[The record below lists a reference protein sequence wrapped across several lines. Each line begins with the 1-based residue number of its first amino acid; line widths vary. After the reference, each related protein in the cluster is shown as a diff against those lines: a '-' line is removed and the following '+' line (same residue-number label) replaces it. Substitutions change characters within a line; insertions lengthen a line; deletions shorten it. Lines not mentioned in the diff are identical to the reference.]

1 MFVLSWDLKDVGQDC
16 CLLCLSTLSLLRVP
30 NGDALVLVGSV
41 EALVYRR
48 INLVVW
54 IGRGLVDATSS
65 TGRCRC
71 LGWTDEDQ
79 QEESNNKGLMEKEI
93 VVLLRRFLSM
103 LLFVCE
109 CDGAVGCR
117 RLRRCHDGGLALILF
132 SLFHI
137 QSFFFLEIRRKICTE
152 QPD

>member
-1 MFVLSWDLKDVGQDC
+1 M
-16 CLLCLSTLSLLRVP
+16 CLSTFSLLRVP

-41 EALVYRR
+41 DALVYHR

-54 IGRGLVDATSS
+54 IGLGLVDATSS
-65 TGRCRC
+65 AGRCRC
-71 LGWTDEDQ
+71 LGWTGKDE
-79 QEESNNKGLMEKEI
+79 QEESNNKGLMEKEM

-103 LLFVCE
+103 LLFVCG
-109 CDGAVGCR
+109 CVGAVGCV
-117 RLRRCHDGGLALILF
+117 RRCRRHDGGLALILF